1 MNTLVSYDWLKQY
14 VKLKETPDEF
24 ARRVSLSGP
33 SVEKIL
39 ALNSELGDKIVVGR
53 VLELKK
59 HPNADKLKLVAVDV
73 GANNHSPLQIVCG
86 GSNLEQDQL
95 VAVALVGAKVRW
107 HGAGDL
113 VTLEPTEIRGVK
125 SLGMICSSNEIGLGE
140 IFPAEER
147 MILDVG
153 LEMGWNANSKFQIPN
168 SKFTPP
174 KLGTPLS
181 DILGLKDDVAMDI
194 EVTSNRPDC
203 MGVVGLARE
212 AAAILNR
219 PFTWKPAKSIKLPK
233 FQILNSKFQ
242 IQVKISAKKHCPRY
256 LAAKIEGVKVG
267 PSPWWLKRRLMS
279 AGLRPINNIVDISN
293 FVMLE
298 LGQPTHIFD
307 AAKLVGGIEVR
318 LARNNETIMALDGKE
333 YDLDDSI
340 LLIADKEKPI
350 AVAGI
355 MGGEHTGVT
364 ALTKDV
370 IIEAATFDPVTIR
383 RGSRQLN
390 LQSDAQL
397 RFEKGLSSA
406 APPSAL
412 ARTIELV
419 LEIAGGKLAGGI
431 TDVGETR
438 YTPAKFSTTTDEVDS
453 LIGVKVPKTEM
464 LARLRRLGFKVS
476 SQGKTIKAEVPWW
489 RDHDIEYGRDLVEEI
504 ARLEGYANI
513 PGVIPFELA
522 PRPMEAELK
531 WEKTLRDTSK
541 GAGLTE
547 VYTYSFVSRD
557 LLAKAEYDAKRM
569 LRVQNPLSQDFEFMR
584 TSLLPSLLQVASE
597 NAERYPDIRIFEVAN
612 VYYPQDTEHGTRNT
626 EQKARGTQAWSNLP
640 DEQLELGAL
649 FIGMAEPWRA
659 AKGYVEHVLDEMGVR
674 DAEWRRLSNDSFW
687 HPGRSVQVYKEGK
700 LLATLGEVSPKIA
713 KNFKLEH
720 VALIDMPLESAIPF
734 AQTAKRYAP
743 LPAFPEAKRDLAV
756 VVDAHVEFNDL
767 AKAIKGI
774 IKGSAVQVE
783 VEWFDTYRGTNL
795 PADKKSSAMHLT
807 FSSNERTLTSAEVDS
822 LLENILLDLKQK
834 FKAEMRG

>member
-1 MNTLVSYDWLKQY
+1 
-14 VKLKETPDEF
+14 
-24 ARRVSLSGP
+24 
-33 SVEKIL
+33 
-39 ALNSELGDKIVVGR
+39 
-53 VLELKK
+53 
-59 HPNADKLKLVAVDV
+59 
-73 GANNHSPLQIVCG
+73 
-86 GSNLEQDQL
+86 
-95 VAVALVGAKVRW
+95 
-107 HGAGDL
+107 
-113 VTLEPTEIRGVK
+113 
-125 SLGMICSSNEIGLGE
+125 
-140 IFPAEER
+140 
-147 MILDVG
+147 
-153 LEMGWNANSKFQIPN
+153 
-168 SKFTPP
+168 
-174 KLGTPLS
+174 
-181 DILGLKDDVAMDI
+181 
-194 EVTSNRPDC
+194 
-203 MGVVGLARE
+203 
-212 AAAILNR
+212 
-219 PFTWKPAKSIKLPK
+219 
-233 FQILNSKFQ
+233 
-242 IQVKISAKKHCPRY
+242 
-256 LAAKIEGVKVG
+256 
-267 PSPWWLKRRLMS
+267 
-279 AGLRPINNIVDISN
+279 
-293 FVMLE
+293 
-298 LGQPTHIFD
+298 
-307 AAKLVGGIEVR
+307 VR
-318 LARNNETIMALDGKE
+318 LARNNETITALDGKE

-364 ALTKDV
+364 ALTSDV
-370 IIEAATFDPVTIR
+370 VIEAATFDPVTIR
-383 RGSRQLN
+383 RGSRRLN

-431 TDVGETR
+431 TDAGETR

-489 RDHDIEYGRDLVEEI
+489 RDHDIESGRDLVEEI

-531 WEKTLRDTSK
+531 WEKILRDTSK

-547 VYTYSFVSRD
+547 VYTYSFVSRE
-557 LLAKAEYDAKRM
+557 LLAKADYDAKRM

-612 VYYPQDTEHGTRNT
+612 VYYPSVGAHAMRPGRVAHAPTE
-626 EQKARGTQAWSNLP
+626 WSDLP

-649 FIGMAEPWRA
+649 FMGMAEPWRA
-659 AKGYVEHVLDEMGVR
+659 AKGYVEHVLDEMGIR

-734 AQTAKRYAP
+734 AQTAKRYVP

-767 AKAIKGI
+767 ASAIKNI

-807 FSSNERTLTSAEVDS
+807 FSSNERTLTSAEVDG
-822 LLENILLDLKQK
+822 LLENIVLDLKQK